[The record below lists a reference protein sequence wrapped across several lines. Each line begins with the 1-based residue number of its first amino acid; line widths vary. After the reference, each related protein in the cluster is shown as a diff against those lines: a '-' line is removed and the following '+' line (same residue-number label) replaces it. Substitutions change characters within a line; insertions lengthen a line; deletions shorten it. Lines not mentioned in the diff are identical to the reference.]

1 MKKSIFYALLPLA
14 LLLGACS
21 KDEKNDETVN
31 PAEGRITCKVNGKA
45 WTSESATKTYTY
57 KYTIGTF
64 DFQATFK
71 GTEAELF
78 GDTLDING
86 VAVSGTDTQNVR
98 FSVVLTSGRTGNYTI
113 GTFPQ
118 KNSGTASAFYYNK
131 LSVKNG
137 GIGFTGYTCSGS
149 LNISSWDETNQKF
162 NGSFSF
168 NMTPKNP
175 SDSKT
180 PAYTVTSGNFTNLSY

>member
-1 MKKSIFYALLPLA
+1 MKKPLFYILLPFA
-14 LLLGACS
+14 LILGSCS
-21 KDEKNDETVN
+21 KDNAKDETVN

-45 WTSESATKTYTY
+45 WTSESDLKTYIY

-64 DFQATFK
+64 DFQASFK

-86 VAVSGTDTQNVR
+86 VAVSGSDTQNVR
-98 FSVVLTSGRTGNYTI
+98 LSVVLTSGRTGNYTI

-118 KNSGTASAFYYNK
+118 KSAGTAAAFYYNK

-137 GIGFTGYTCSGS
+137 GIGFTGYNCSGT
-149 LNISSWDETNQKF
+149 LNISSWDETAQKF
-162 NGSFSF
+162 NGTFSF

-175 SDSKT
+175 ADSKT
-180 PAYTVTSGNFTNLSY
+180 PAYSVTAGTLTNLRY